1 MWAQPLDRRQF
12 RGLCDASVGMFFFQ
26 KLYSRKIEMNLQH
39 RSTSECIFK
48 PDFFI
53 KFLPA
58 LQCKHIDDD
67 AAKAEAYVCFHQF
80 DQYWKAK
87 VKKNLLN

>member
-1 MWAQPLDRRQF
+1 
-12 RGLCDASVGMFFFQ
+12 
-26 KLYSRKIEMNLQH
+26 
-39 RSTSECIFK
+39 
-48 PDFFI
+48 
-53 KFLPA
+53 LPA